1 MGGFPTGRKEQ
12 CGVWGVWGVAE
23 PSHDPEK
30 STFNTRTLGTEA
42 VLQKGFPGGSA
53 VKNAPVNAGNEAL
66 IPGRKDLLEKEIE
79 TRSSILVWRI
89 PWMEEPGGLQSMA
102 LLRVRES

>member
-1 MGGFPTGRKEQ
+1 MTQRSQLSILGRLAQ
-12 CGVWGVWGVAE
+12 RQSC
-23 PSHDPEK
+23 
-30 STFNTRTLGTEA
+30 
-42 VLQKGFPGGSA
+42 QKGFPGGSV

-79 TRSSILVWRI
+79 THSSILVWRI